1 MGMDIRRRSGPS
13 VWDLMEQML
22 ESRAGFP
29 TRRGEGWMGGA
40 QQLPMNVWETAD
52 SYQVIALAPGVDPS
66 NVRLTAV
73 GGTLTVEGEVK
84 VEAPESAK
92 ELWIEFGPMRFQR
105 TIQLPDAINAG
116 GVEAEY
122 RNGLLSITIPKAEHA
137 KPRQIQVKASD
148 AASQPV
154 STQTPAKKETRR

>member
-1 MGMDIRRRSGPS
+1 MMPRRALPAARKTSRKGSSSMGMDIRRRSGPS
-13 VWDLMEQML
+13 IWDLMEQML

-40 QQLPMNVWETAD
+40 QQLPMNVC
-52 SYQVIALAPGVDPS
+52 
-66 NVRLTAV
+66 
-73 GGTLTVEGEVK
+73 
-84 VEAPESAK
+84 
-92 ELWIEFGPMRFQR
+92 
-105 TIQLPDAINAG
+105 

-122 RNGLLSITIPKAEHA
+122 RNGLLSITVPKAEHA